1 MICAE
6 ELLNEVDNVDIDWAR
21 EYVNKI
27 SNRSVKVIYTD
38 EREDEFLMAFH
49 TQFLIKLL
57 TEGLLKNGIVNLFI
71 GKKPSN
77 LGWIHLTN
85 PTEMILNS
93 DTGRLFV
100 HKVNFK
106 I

>member
-1 MICAE
+1 M
-6 ELLNEVDNVDIDWAR
+6 
-21 EYVNKI
+21 
-27 SNRSVKVIYTD
+27 KVIYTD
-38 EREDEFLMAFH
+38 GREDEFLMAFG
-49 TQFLIKLL
+49 KLL
-57 TEGLLKNGIVNLFI
+57 TEGLSKNGIANLFI
-71 GKKPSN
+71 GKEPSN

>member
-1 MICAE
+1 M
-6 ELLNEVDNVDIDWAR
+6 
-21 EYVNKI
+21 
-27 SNRSVKVIYTD
+27 KVIYTD
-38 EREDEFLMAFH
+38 GREDEFLMAFRK
-49 TQFLIKLL
+49 QFLIKLL
-57 TEGLLKNGIVNLFI
+57 TEGLSKKNPGIVNLFI
-71 GKKPSN
+71 GKAPSN

-93 DTGRLFV
+93 DTDRPVNSRLFA